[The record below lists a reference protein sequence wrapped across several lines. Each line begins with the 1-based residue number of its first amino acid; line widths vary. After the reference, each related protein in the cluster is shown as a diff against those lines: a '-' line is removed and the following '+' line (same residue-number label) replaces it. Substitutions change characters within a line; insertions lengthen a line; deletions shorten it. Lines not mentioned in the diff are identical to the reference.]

1 MENIPMINI
10 PLLDLIET
18 CNNGKKT
25 NKEIFDDFS
34 KMNRENIHDTFK
46 YKKFN
51 YDFTDYLTIYKDE
64 ENDDIIGI
72 VRPCYYEFFVNLL
85 KFLDIRGQKEDNEEL
100 TKELLTKVEE
110 LANIKTET
118 ELKNKFPYLFN
129 DLLDGRSY
137 MDMVRKIDDK
147 EKQQELKDY
156 YYSCAMKES
165 LKGFLKTQTEELKR
179 YSIDRYKY
187 GKKTLET
194 SYNDYIK
201 EYFDIEKVNMYIAET
216 YLNVCENTDD
226 LISIDKYLPTLLKYS
241 EELRKSIKSED
252 KKIDYEKRYR
262 IIALNCRIINLRDR
276 AEKLR
281 NKKVNWNI
289 THTPRKM
296 IARKV
301 GQPRIAL
308 FDFKK
313 IERLK
318 EINNEKSEF
327 YTKNKPLLIVTG
339 LKGLRGYIAY
349 IYQNGE
355 VILDKDSKY
364 HKNSAMYNFHIVD
377 FDEFTKL
384 DTQELKSKSTW
395 ISHRKGWQEKIEEI
409 INREADEEDKK
420 EVKEFIKKHK

>member
-1 MENIPMINI
+1 MINVRNKS
-10 PLLDLIET
+10 LQEQ
-18 CNNGKKT
+18 KT
-25 NKEIFDDFS
+25 
-34 KMNRENIHDTFK
+34 
-46 YKKFN
+46 
-51 YDFTDYLTIYKDE
+51 
-64 ENDDIIGI
+64 
-72 VRPCYYEFFVNLL
+72 L
-85 KFLDIRGQKEDNEEL
+85 KH
-100 TKELLTKVEE
+100 
-110 LANIKTET
+110 
-118 ELKNKFPYLFN
+118 
-129 DLLDGRSY
+129 
-137 MDMVRKIDDK
+137 
-147 EKQQELKDY
+147 Y

-165 LKGFLKTQTEELKR
+165 LQGFIKTQAEAYKR
-179 YSIDRYKY
+179 YVLDRYKY
-187 GKKTLET
+187 GLKTLEVD
-194 SYNDYIK
+194 YNDYIK
-201 EYFDIEKVNMYIAET
+201 EYFDVEKLNMYIAET

-327 YTKNKPLLIVTG
+327 YTKNKPLLIVTDLPDLFVIVAPG
-339 LKGLRGYIAY
+339 AIFPVRVIALVLPSG
-349 IYQNGE
+349 I
-355 VILDKDSKY
+355 VILLAPSGIAIEVVPFRICSSIFCSIASCSGVFSFSAGLSGPTLPSTVAVAVIKHLVKDPGTLAKI
-364 HKNSAMYNFHIVD
+364 SA
-377 FDEFTKL
+377 EPSAL
-384 DTQELKSKSTW
+384 A
-395 ISHRKGWQEKIEEI
+395 KITPL
-409 INREADEEDKK
+409 
-420 EVKEFIKKHK
+420 

>member
-1 MENIPMINI
+1 MEDIPMKNI
-10 PLLDLIET
+10 SLEDIIDT
-18 CNNGKKT
+18 CSNGKKT
-25 NKEIFDDFS
+25 KEAILEDFS
-34 KMNRENIHDTFK
+34 IANRENIHEIFR
-46 YKKFN
+46 YKKFHN
-51 YDFTDYLTIYKDE
+51 DFTDFLTIYKDE
-64 ENDDIIGI
+64 ENDDILGI
-72 VRPCYYEFFVNLL
+72 IRPCYYEFFINLL
-85 KFLDIRGQKEDNEEL
+85 RSLNIEGIRIDNEE
-100 TKELLTKVEE
+100 TTIELLQQIDKLTD
-110 LANIKTET
+110 IKTIR
-118 ELKNKFPYLFN
+118 ELENEFPELYKLLVEGRFYMINVRNKSL
-129 DLLDGRSY
+129 
-137 MDMVRKIDDK
+137 
-147 EKQQELKDY
+147 QEQKTLKHY

-165 LKGFLKTQTEELKR
+165 LQGFIKTQAEAYKR
-179 YSIDRYKY
+179 YVLDRYKY
-187 GKKTLET
+187 GLKTLEVD
-194 SYNDYIK
+194 YNDYIK
-201 EYFDIEKVNMYIAET
+201 EYFDVEKLNMYIAET

-349 IYQNGE
+349 IYPNGE

-377 FDEFTKL
+377 FEEFTKL

-409 INREADEEDKK
+409 INREANEEDKK
-420 EVKEFIKKHK
+420 EVKEFIKKYK